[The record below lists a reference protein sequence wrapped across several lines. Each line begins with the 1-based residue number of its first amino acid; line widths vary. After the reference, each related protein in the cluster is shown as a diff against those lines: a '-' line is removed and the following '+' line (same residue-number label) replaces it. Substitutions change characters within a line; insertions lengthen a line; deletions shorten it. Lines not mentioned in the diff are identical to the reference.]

1 MKILTGL
8 KAQSHR
14 VRRLCIGTS
23 AVAMAVMAG
32 GLGLSSASAAVAA
45 QTITFKAGP
54 AAAGAGTTYTPSAT
68 ASSGLAVT
76 FTIDAT
82 SSKVCSIATGKV
94 TFNTIGTCT
103 IDANQAGNAAFSPAP
118 QVQQSITVGQGSQ
131 TITFTST
138 APVGQFAGGPS
149 YLVAASSLS
158 GLAITFSVA
167 PASSAVC
174 AVTPPTPGGTA
185 ASTGTVSG
193 ATVNFIGAGT
203 CTLLADQPGNA
214 NFRAATQASQSIPVL
229 IGVQTVLFNSIAPA
243 GGQTAKV
250 GGTYGVR
257 ASNGSG
263 ITEVALAV
271 APSSM
276 GVCSLTSV
284 GGYGGLGGMTTG
296 TVKFTGAGTCALMA
310 SAPANNTFLAAPTVT
325 QSFVVEKNKAKS
337 LTVSAKKQ
345 KAKLAVSGKLNLPAG
360 IAAGKGYSGKVTV
373 TASKGKK
380 TLSKKTVNLSK
391 SGKYSAKLG
400 NGTTATSVTVKF
412 SGNSVLTS
420 SSAKK
425 SLS

>member
-1 MKILTGL
+1 MKILSGL
-8 KAQSHR
+8 NH

-23 AVAMAVMAG
+23 AVVMAVMVG

-45 QTITFKAGP
+45 QTITFKAGAP
-54 AAAGAGTTYTPSAT
+54 TTAGAGTTYTPVAT

-82 SSKVCSIATGKV
+82 SSTVCSIAAGKV
-94 TFNTIGTCT
+94 TFNAIGNCT
-103 IDANQAGNAAFSPAP
+103 IDANQAGNSAYSPAP

-149 YLVAASSLS
+149 YLAAASSISNLP
-158 GLAITFSVA
+158 ITFSVA

-174 AVTPPTPGGTA
+174 TVTQTTTGGTA
-185 ASTGTVSG
+185 SSTGTVYG
-193 ATVNFIGAGT
+193 ATVNFTGAGT
-203 CTLLADQPGNA
+203 CTVLADQSGNA
-214 NFRAATQASQSIPVL
+214 NFRAATQAQQAIPVS
-229 IGVQTVLFNSIAPA
+229 IGVQTVLFNSIAPS

-257 ASNGSG
+257 VSNGSG
-263 ITEVALAV
+263 ITEAALAV

-276 GVCSLTSV
+276 GVCSFSTV

-296 TVKFTGAGTCALMA
+296 VVKFTGAGTCSLMA
-310 SAPANNTFLAAPTVT
+310 SAPGTNTFLPAPTVT
-325 QSFVVEKNKAKS
+325 QSFVVEKNTAKS

-360 IAAGKGYSGKVTV
+360 ITAGKGYSGTVTV
-373 TASKGKK
+373 TATKGKK
-380 TLSKKTVNLSK
+380 TLSKKTVKLSN
-391 SGKYSAKLG
+391 SGKYSATLG
-400 NGTTATSVTVKF
+400 KGSAATSVTVKF
-412 SGNSVLTS
+412 SGNSALTS

-425 SLS
+425 SL